1 MHPRAPHTHTH
12 TTTPNPTPHTIALL
26 TPAAVATACI
36 WLGPPVYRA
45 LQTRGT
51 GLLAIPV
58 VTITAL
64 AAVTLLHDLLADEE

>member
-1 MHPRAPHTHTH
+1 MRTTTH

-26 TPAAVATACI
+26 TPTALATVCI

-51 GLLAIPV
+51 GVPAIAV

-64 AAVTLLHDLLADEE
+64 AAVTLPHDLLTDDE